1 MKKLISLKKTYCLR
15 YHFRKL
21 SVASSECRKLLIN
34 FEDGTTQNPDNNIPI
49 VENMNMDQ
57 PPVAN
62 DEDAM
67 EIENV
72 GSQDLFAD
80 EEENNENM
88 SVTKKEK
95 LILEALERPVEHLI
109 EDEENLPDCVRSS
122 HRYRKIK
129 HEFIDDYLETNFGDA
144 TVEELLNSLTPLP
157 KYVKGSEVF
166 RKRIN
171 ILTDQE
177 KSGKRLLKNI
187 NATLGLL
194 QEGNT
199 KETKKER
206 KVLAASTYDHIFGY
220 PKIKETKTIKHEAM
234 ILKTKLLSGE
244 SSDLNPKG
252 RMTVDFFPGS
262 VKKIAENCWRNRCT
276 VVEPGNTQELKVL

>member
-34 FEDGTTQNPDNNIPI
+34 VEDGTTQNPDNNIPI

-57 PPVAN
+57 PPVSN

-72 GSQDLFAD
+72 GSQDMFID

-109 EDEENLPDCVRSS
+109 EDEENIPDCVRSS
-122 HRYRKIK
+122 QRYKKIK
-129 HEFIDDYLETNFGDA
+129 NEFIDDYLETNFGDA
-144 TVEELLNSLTPLP
+144 NVDELLSSLTPLS
-157 KYVKGSEVF
+157 KKVKCSE
-166 RKRIN
+166 
-171 ILTDQE
+171 
-177 KSGKRLLKNI
+177 
-187 NATLGLL
+187 
-194 QEGNT
+194 
-199 KETKKER
+199 KK
-206 KVLAASTYDHIFGY
+206 STY
-220 PKIKETKTIKHEAM
+220 
-234 ILKTKLLSGE
+234 
-244 SSDLNPKG
+244 
-252 RMTVDFFPGS
+252 
-262 VKKIAENCWRNRCT
+262 
-276 VVEPGNTQELKVL
+276 